1 MIKMFRRVYAY
12 WQKNGTLLLMN
23 AICRRILSR
32 KEKYSHEVV
41 FSDSPHFSSYSP
53 LPLYGIRRVGL
64 PRISLVTDSINQG
77 SLFGGVG
84 TSLIFALL
92 LAEDKGAR
100 LRIITRTEI
109 VNSDAIFKFLSLYG
123 YYLNNE
129 IEFSFC
135 PASKESKGVDVF
147 DDEIF
152 ITTSWWTTGSTV
164 SSVPLSRVIYLLQED
179 ERMFYNHGVEHLRC
193 AQFMNLG
200 DLVTIV
206 NTKILYQHL
215 VNSGLSRLLQHGW
228 SFEPSFPSSVYYPRS
243 KIEGRK
249 KQFAFYARPGHPRN
263 LYEFGV
269 DLIRKAVD
277 LGVINLLDWDIIFV
291 GCNSTHIA
299 FNDGRYQPKVYNDL
313 SWEDYATLAGSVD
326 LALCLMYTPHPSYP
340 PMDFA
345 ASGAVVV
352 TNRYGVKTDLSS
364 YSGNIL
370 CGDLTI
376 DSMLDTVA
384 NGIQLAL
391 DEEERTSR
399 FVSSKLSTDWRQ
411 SFADTLSRLRSVTHV

>member
-1 MIKMFRRVYAY
+1 MIKILRRAYAY
-12 WQKNGTLLLMN
+12 WQKNGTKLLMN
-23 AICRRILSR
+23 AIYRRILSR

-41 FSDSPHFSSYSP
+41 FSDTAHLPPFSP
-53 LPLYGIRRVGL
+53 LPLYGLRRVGL
-64 PRISLVTDSINQG
+64 PRISLVTDSVNQG

-84 TSLIFALL
+84 TSLILALL
-92 LAEDKGAR
+92 LAEDRGAR
-100 LRIITRTEI
+100 LRIITRTES
-109 VNSDAIFKFLSLYG
+109 VNSDALFKFLSLYK
-123 YYLNNE
+123 YDLNSE

-135 PASKESKGVDVF
+135 PSNRESRSVDAF

-193 AQFMNLG
+193 SQLLSLDN
-200 DLVTIV
+200 LVTIV
-206 NTKILYQHL
+206 NTGILYQHL

-228 SFEPSFPSSVYYPRS
+228 SFEPSFPSNIYYPRS
-243 KIEGRK
+243 RTDGGKR
-249 KQFAFYARPGHPRN
+249 QFVFYARPGHPRN

-277 LGVINLLDWDIIFV
+277 LGIINLLDWDIIFV
-291 GCNSTHIA
+291 GCNSTHVT
-299 FNDGRYQPKVYNDL
+299 FNDGRCQPKVYNGL
-313 SWEDYATLAGSVD
+313 SWEDYAILAGSVD

-352 TNRYGVKTDLSS
+352 TNRYGVKTDLAL
-364 YSGNIL
+364 YSENIL
-370 CGDLTI
+370 CGDLTM
-376 DSMLDTVA
+376 DSMLDAITA
-384 NGIQLAL
+384 GIQLAL
-391 DEEERTSR
+391 DEEERTR
-399 FVSSKLSTDWRQ
+399 RCVSNKMSTDWRE
-411 SFADTLSRLRSVTHV
+411 SFADTLSRLRSATHV